1 MAIPTI
7 TTAGSAG
14 GLLLITDHE
23 GTVRRIPKNS
33 VSSITDS
40 SNSDIYR
47 LDVRHVNGECTLKFA
62 SAEEVTNAI
71 SLLDAQ
77 Y

>member
-1 MAIPTI
+1 MSTPTI
-7 TTAGSAG
+7 TTAGTLGS
-14 GLLLITDHE
+14 LLKITDHE
-23 GTVRRIPKNS
+23 GVVRRIPKNS

-47 LDVRHVNGECTLKFA
+47 LDIRHVNGECTLKFA
-62 SAEEVTNAI
+62 SAEEVTNVI